1 MEANMGTP
9 LSVALDIERLIAD
22 ARRRDQPL
30 DISACAS
37 ELYLRFLAS
46 GCSRGQIAEAL
57 VHEAEAA
64 GVTLH

>member
-1 MEANMGTP
+1 MGTP
-9 LSVALDIERLIAD
+9 LSVALDIHRLIAD
-22 ARRRDQPL
+22 ASRNDQPL
-30 DISACAS
+30 DVSARAG

-64 GVTLH
+64 GVTLHWA

>member
-1 MEANMGTP
+1 MGTP
-9 LSVALDIERLIAD
+9 LGVALDIDRLIAD
-22 ARRRDQPL
+22 ARRSDQPL
-30 DISACAS
+30 DVSACAS